1 MYEHSDVKA
10 GLRNWA
16 EGTCADRAAVEL
28 LIEHDRWLKRADL
41 LHCIDLIP
49 ETELFDPDRPV
60 AIPDW
65 KRIAAGLVDNEF
77 PASSSEVAILRIAL
91 SLANDV
97 PVCLRT
103 ALVGLDSTNAA
114 AVVDAV
120 ITTTG
125 AGLNVLATR
134 SQAARRRVID

>member
-1 MYEHSDVKA
+1 MYEHSDVKT

-16 EGTCADRAAVEL
+16 EGSYADRAAVEL
-28 LIEHDRWLKRADL
+28 LIEHDRWLTRADL
-41 LHCIDLIP
+41 LRCIDLIP

-65 KRIAAGLVDNEF
+65 KRIAAGLADNEF

-91 SLANDV
+91 SLADDV

-114 AVVDAV
+114 AVVDSV

-125 AGLNVLATR
+125 AGLDVLATR